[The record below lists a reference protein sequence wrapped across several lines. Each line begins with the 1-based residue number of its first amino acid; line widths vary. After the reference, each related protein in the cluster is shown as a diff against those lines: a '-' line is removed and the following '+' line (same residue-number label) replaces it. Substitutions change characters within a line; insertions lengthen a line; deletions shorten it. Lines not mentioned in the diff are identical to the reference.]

1 MNYGVASGALVAFL
15 VGYFVLSRR
24 STIRNITGPPS
35 QSWIFGH
42 MLQLMLSPAYGDHE
56 FKWLKTHGPG
66 LSAERMLRGLSPSD
80 ATFLGLIRSPGRP
93 PYGCRSPRITV
104 DFEQPRISHYR
115 PPFKAWWVWCL
126 GTEVSWGPE
135 ARFMQMLIYY
145 VDSATGETHKR
156 LRNEFNMGFTAAR
169 VRSYHPIFE
178 KVAQA
183 ITQGLETSETSS
195 INIVP
200 LLTTATLSAIA
211 EAALSYSM
219 DDLGDEYVAANAEI
233 TAAVSNHSPGQIA
246 DALGIC
252 LPTWLSRAATHLPMK
267 TFKAARRA
275 NYLGHRLGEQVVQ
288 RKKDLAQRGLDIDG
302 DIFGMLVDGDR
313 SDATR
318 NALTAQ
324 EIISQTQII
333 LSAGQDTTTNTI
345 AFGLLELAKN
355 IKFQEMLRAEIDS
368 ILGAACP
375 GNVAYDRM
383 PLLNAFIRE
392 TLRFYPAET
401 ITERIALQDTVIPLS
416 ESIITSTGKQIS
428 DVSVRKGQIVV
439 VGIASYNRLESRW
452 GDDAHE
458 FRPSRWLEGTISKG
472 EPIGP
477 YANLLTFLG
486 GPHTC
491 LGWRFAISEMQ
502 VVICELVGKF
512 SFALPDNDPVRV
524 RIVLNTLQPTMSN
537 GKNGVPLRVT
547 RIL

>member
-56 FKWLKTHGPG
+56 FKWLKTHGPVYRLKG
-66 LSAERMLRGLSPSD
+66 CFGEDRLMVADPRALQSILNSPHFALSPTLQSMV
-80 ATFLGLIRSPGRP
+80 GLVFGDGR
-93 PYGCRSPRITV
+93 
-104 DFEQPRISHYR
+104 
-115 PPFKAWWVWCL
+115 
-126 GTEVSWGPE
+126 
-135 ARFMQMLIYY
+135 
-145 VDSATGETHKR
+145 ETHKR

-333 LSAGQDTTTNTI
+333 LSAGQECSVISRRYNLSYLYLACLGQDTTTNTI

-416 ESIITSTGKQIS
+416 ESIIASTGKQIS

-477 YANLLTFLG
+477 YANLVDLRSLTFLG